1 MLKTHNRNVTD
12 YLSVFNESIVILSIL
27 ITFSS
32 CQKAQ
37 DPNTPGGGGTPIA
50 ENGKAPG
57 FTLNSLSGT
66 QIKLSDYNNKIVVIY
81 FFGYSCPPCIAG
93 APAVESKL
101 VTPFQSHSDYQV
113 LGLDTWNGN
122 EASVQAFQASTGVS
136 FPLLL
141 KASAVASDYK
151 TSYDKLLV
159 IDKGGNIVFRGY
171 QGALD
176 DIDDVKQIVDNLLS
190 K

>member
-1 MLKTHNRNVTD
+1 MKTIYKNRVN
-12 YLSVFNESIVILSIL
+12 YLPVFKKLIFITSLL
-27 ITFSS
+27 ITYSS
-32 CQKAQ
+32 CQKAE
-37 DPNTPGGGGTPIA
+37 DPYTPGGGGTQVDD
-50 ENGKAPG
+50 NGKAPG

-66 QIKLSDYNNKIVVIY
+66 QIMLSDYSNKIVVIY

-93 APAVESKL
+93 APAVEREL
-101 VTPFQSHSDYQV
+101 VTPFQAHSDYQV

-122 EASVQAFQASTGVS
+122 QASVQAFQTTTGVS

-141 KASAVASDYK
+141 NASSVASDYK

-159 IDKGGNIVFRGY
+159 IDRAGNIVFRGY
-171 QGALD
+171 QSALD
-176 DIDDVKQIVDNLLS
+176 DVDEVKQRVADLLS